1 MPLQAAHLEVFSC
14 AGRDIRPDEIPSI
27 SSTLL
32 AWQCNAASVMEEVST
47 QLTSFKAQQEDA
59 RKAQTELD
67 EKVAAVKATL
77 RETQASGDGF
87 GATEL
92 VGMRD
97 LDDEKMRKSGRGM
110 KARHAGKVAE
120 RARMQ

>member
-1 MPLQAAHLEVFSC
+1 
-14 AGRDIRPDEIPSI
+14 
-27 SSTLL
+27 
-32 AWQCNAASVMEEVST
+32 MEDVST

-87 GATEL
+87 GATAL
-92 VGMRD
+92 DGMMD
-97 LDDEKMRKSGRGM
+97 FDDEKMRKSGRGM
-110 KARHAGKVAE
+110 KARHAGKEAE